1 MSNIIKHEG
10 MSFLYKGISAS
21 FIRNGSFVSSKIFA
35 YNTLKDTF
43 KPERF
48 HEKIMCGMF
57 AGIVGSIIGTPFDNV
72 MVKMQNNPILYPTIA
87 KTVKNTLFDNGI
99 KDFWKGVEYTTSR
112 AIVVTSCQFAV
123 YEQIK
128 QELIENKTIKNSNL
142 IFACSSISSSIITA
156 LLSNPL
162 DVCKNRAI
170 NNKEN
175 VSIFNIIHKEGII
188 SLWKG
193 LSINITRQIP
203 LNLIRFSL
211 FEFYRNLLT

>member
-1 MSNIIKHEG
+1 
-10 MSFLYKGISAS
+10 
-21 FIRNGSFVSSKIFA
+21 
-35 YNTLKDTF
+35 
-43 KPERF
+43 
-48 HEKIMCGMF
+48 
-57 AGIVGSIIGTPFDNV
+57 
-72 MVKMQNNPILYPTIA
+72 MQNNPILYPTIA

-142 IFACSSISSSIITA
+142 IFNI
-156 LLSNPL
+156 
-162 DVCKNRAI
+162 CKNRAI

>member
-1 MSNIIKHEG
+1 
-10 MSFLYKGISAS
+10 
-21 FIRNGSFVSSKIFA
+21 
-35 YNTLKDTF
+35 
-43 KPERF
+43 
-48 HEKIMCGMF
+48 
-57 AGIVGSIIGTPFDNV
+57 
-72 MVKMQNNPILYPTIA
+72 MQNNPILYPTIA

-128 QELIENKTIKNSNL
+128 QELTENKTIKNSTL
-142 IFACSSISSSIITA
+142 IFACSSISSSVITA

-193 LSINITRQIP
+193 LSINIARQIP